1 MNNQSTVEKM
11 KSMKL
16 FGMQHAFA
24 TALETKENQ
33 RLTADELIN
42 YLVESEF
49 NFRQNIRMNNAIK
62 NAKFRYM
69 ASMEDI
75 NFTQNRNLDKN
86 AFMRLFD
93 CAFIEKKENILIT
106 GPTGVG
112 KSYIASALGYQA
124 CMMGYKVRYFN
135 VGKLFTTLKMSKA
148 DNSYLKEINRIEKQN
163 VLILDDFGLHP
174 IDAFIRIALLEIIED
189 RHGKASTIIV
199 SQIPVKDWHEL
210 MGEKTIA
217 DAILDRIVHSSHR
230 IELEGQSMRKK
241 KH

>member
-1 MNNQSTVEKM
+1 MNNQGTVEKM

-16 FGMQHAFA
+16 FGMQRAFA
-24 TALETKENQ
+24 VALETKENQ

-42 YLVESEF
+42 YLIESEF

-86 AFMRLFD
+86 AIMRLFD
-93 CAFIEKKENILIT
+93 CAFIEKKENVLIT

-112 KSYIASALGYQA
+112 KSYIASALGHQA

-217 DAILDRIVHSSHR
+217 DAILDRIVHDSHR

-241 KH
+241 KL